1 MRSVAHG
8 RMLIVDASC
17 LFEVVSRYPRAEQI
31 RARLDTGPALAAPH
45 VIDVEVL
52 SIIRRDHLRGL
63 LDGTA
68 AQLATEDLRDWPG
81 ERYSHRPLLDRA
93 WELRQN
99 VRAWDAFYVA
109 LAEALDATLITRD
122 RRLGRVHGLRCTV
135 EVML

>member
-1 MRSVAHG
+1 
-8 RMLIVDASC
+8 MLIVDASC
-17 LFEVVSRYPRAEQI
+17 LYDVVSHGSFAHQI
-31 RARLDTGPALAAPH
+31 EARLDADPALAAPH

-68 AQLATEDLRDWPG
+68 AQLATEELRDWPG
-81 ERYSHRPLLDRA
+81 ERFSHRPLLDRA
-93 WELRQN
+93 WELRHN

-122 RRLGRVHGLRCTV
+122 RRLGRVHGLRCDI
-135 EVML
+135 EVVR